1 MSAGLFVIG
10 CSSTMTKQAGD
21 MDADKAASAQMERM
35 LDQKNNEI
43 SKLKGTVGNLEQ
55 QLQSAKDQS
64 MMAGAGTELLPPN
77 AKPGECYA
85 RVYIPAQYATDT
97 ETVLKSDSSEVRVG
111 GRERQSQGCV
121 YETGSGSGPVQD
133 DNRKD
138 SRETGAHRMEERER
152 SHRKDR

>member
-64 MMAGAGTELLPPN
+64 MMAGAGTELSALNSCRPMRSPAN
-77 AKPGECYA
+77 VMPGSTS
-85 RVYIPAQYATDT
+85 RLNMPQI
-97 ETVLKSDSSEVRVG
+97 R
-111 GRERQSQGCV
+111 RQC
-121 YETGSGSGPVQD
+121 
-133 DNRKD
+133 
-138 SRETGAHRMEERER
+138 
-152 SHRKDR
+152 